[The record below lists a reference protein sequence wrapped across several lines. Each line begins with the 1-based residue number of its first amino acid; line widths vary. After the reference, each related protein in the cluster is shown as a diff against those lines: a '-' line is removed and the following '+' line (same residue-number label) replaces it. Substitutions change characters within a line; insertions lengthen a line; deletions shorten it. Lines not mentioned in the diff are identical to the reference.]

1 VFSGYVPDAKL
12 HEHRLGTPEEAQSR

>member
-12 HEHRLGTPEEAQSR
+12 HEHRLGTPEEAPSR